1 MLKKFPSIFLDAT
14 IIHFWPLPKYVLN
27 EVAESYIKAEAE
39 EDENFVSLL
48 KSFITECYEECEK
61 FFEAQKIMNQ
71 DVNFVT
77 ARHIQDLVK
86 LVLM

>member
-1 MLKKFPSIFLDAT
+1 MKIVIRFSPNYPNYKYLLKKFPSIFLDAT

-48 KSFITECYEECEK
+48 KSFITEC
-61 FFEAQKIMNQ
+61 
-71 DVNFVT
+71 
-77 ARHIQDLVK
+77 
-86 LVLM
+86 